1 MMSLT
6 EDPVTTFTIKS
17 IPFDEDYRPSD
28 STRLTT
34 NFANLA
40 RGEARQENLCNAL
53 RMIDSRFNALACWD
67 NPTSDRYS
75 VELKI
80 ISAEMSIADGEAF
93 PLIEMLETTI
103 HDRLSGARIAGT
115 VGNNFSSYVRDYDF
129 SVVLPEH
136 NRNRTDFTVPNN
148 FGDLHGRLF
157 TSFLRSEAY
166 RAQFSKPPVICIS
179 ASTTKTY
186 HRTENHHPVMGV
198 EYRQDDHSLT
208 DQYFGKMGM
217 RVRYFMPSGSVAP
230 LAFYFI
236 GDLLQDYSNLE
247 LISTISTMET
257 FQRIYRPEIYNA
269 NAPAGAV
276 FRPRLDHQDYS
287 LTRVVYDREE
297 RSRLATEQAKFAAAH
312 FIEPYGPVLE
322 HWSASHAA

>member
-179 ASTTKTY
+179 ASFSVSTGFR
-186 HRTENHHPVMGV
+186 HA
-198 EYRQDDHSLT
+198 SA
-208 DQYFGKMGM
+208 GM
-217 RVRYFMPSGSVAP
+217 
-230 LAFYFI
+230 
-236 GDLLQDYSNLE
+236 SN
-247 LISTISTMET
+247 
-257 FQRIYRPEIYNA
+257 QP
-269 NAPAGAV
+269 
-276 FRPRLDHQDYS
+276 
-287 LTRVVYDREE
+287 
-297 RSRLATEQAKFAAAH
+297 
-312 FIEPYGPVLE
+312 
-322 HWSASHAA
+322 

>member
-1 MMSLT
+1 MSLT
-6 EDPVTTFTIKS
+6 EDQVATFKIKS
-17 IPFDEDYRPSD
+17 IPFDEDYCPSD

-40 RGEARQENLCNAL
+40 RGDARRDNLRNAL
-53 RMIDSRFNALACWD
+53 RMIDGRFNALACWD
-67 NPTSDRYS
+67 NPNSDRYS
-75 VELKI
+75 VELNI
-80 ISAEMSIADGEAF
+80 ISAEVSITGGEWF

-103 HDRLSGARIAGT
+103 HDKLSGTLIPGT

-136 NRNRTDFTVPNN
+136 NRSRQNFSVPDN
-148 FGDLHGRLF
+148 FGDLHGSLF
-157 TSFLRSEAY
+157 TSLMRSEAY
-166 RAQFSKPPVICIS
+166 GTRFRKPPVICIS
-179 ASTTKTY
+179 ASTSTTY
-186 HRTENHHPVMGV
+186 YRTENHHPVLGV
-198 EYRQDDHSLT
+198 EYRNEDRSLT
-208 DQYFGKMGM
+208 DQYFEKMGM

-230 LAFYFI
+230 LAFYFT
-236 GDLLQDYSNLE
+236 GDLLQNYSNLE

-269 NAPAGAV
+269 NAAAGAV

-312 FIEPYGPVLE
+312 LIEPYGPVLE
-322 HWSASHAA
+322 RWSAGRAA